1 MLWMVV
7 SRFYSHY
14 VIIAHLAHELTSI
27 RRCCL
32 AIVFP
37 QLLIRV
43 MENTSSYSSVL
54 HMVKSYHDS
63 TERVFIYRFDRRHTR
78 VLVNL
83 RRKA

>member
-1 MLWMVV
+1 MLRMVV

-54 HMVKSYHDS
+54 HMVKSYHDC
-63 TERVFIYRFDRRHTR
+63 TQIPRRGFLFIGLI
-78 VLVNL
+78 VGIPVCS
-83 RRKA
+83 